1 MTMGRPPLW
10 ESPEEIENI
19 IDNYFET
26 TPAEDIT
33 LSGLCIALE
42 TNKQT
47 IANYQDKAEFK
58 HILEMAKLKIENAYE
73 KSLRKYG
80 RSGDIFALKN
90 FGWSDKQ
97 EVELVTTI
105 NQDDEAV
112 KAVLE
117 KHGIK
122 TRKD

>member
-97 EVELVTTI
+97 EIEHSGPIPINIIIEGVEPEPDTDQ
-105 NQDDEAV
+105 N
-112 KAVLE
+112 
-117 KHGIK
+117 
-122 TRKD
+122 